1 MKKRADMKE
10 SIYLYKKE
18 KVNLW
23 LKLLLI
29 FAANSIIH

>member
-10 SIYLYKKE
+10 SIYLYE
-18 KVNLW
+18 KVYLW